1 MAKVKVQT
9 SLERANKT
17 ITYAI
22 GNVTF
27 DENGVAEV
35 SKEHAE
41 YLTTVHKKNH
51 RIFEE
56 KGSNN
61 AGDEKKKKELETL
74 KVADLKDIA
83 SAIEGVNKE
92 EVDKMVKAELVEF
105 ILSKVT
111 E

>member
-9 SLERANKT
+9 SLDRANKT

-27 DENGVAEV
+27 DENGIAEV

-51 RIFEE
+51 RIVEE
-56 KGSNN
+56 KGNN
-61 AGDEKKKKELETL
+61 TGDEKKKKELETL
-74 KVADLKDIA
+74 KVADLKEIA
-83 SAIEGVNKE
+83 SAIEGANKE